1 MNQSNRFY
9 DHVIETISSYV
20 CRGNG
25 YSDLAMK
32 TSSLCLMDS
41 IGCALLALKFPNCFK
56 RLGPSIPGTVVPNG
70 TKIIGTNFRVDP
82 IKGALDLGSMIR
94 WLDYNDTWLGKEW
107 GHPSDNF
114 GALLAVTDYLSRN
127 RSNDFDVS
135 VKDLL
140 SAAIKAY
147 EIQGILALGNSLNRV
162 GIDHVLFLKI
172 ASTAVVTRLLG
183 GNFDQVC
190 AAISNA
196 WSDATLRTYRHYPNT
211 GFRKAWAAGDATSRA
226 VTLSYMTMNGEEGY
240 PTVLSA
246 DVWGF
251 EDTWMDKKIIV
262 LERELSSYVMENI
275 LFKIKFPAEF
285 HAQTAAELAIKL
297 HETVANRIQEI
308 ERIEIGTQESALRI
322 IDKQGPLNNA
332 ADRDHC
338 IQYITAVALLKG
350 SLKYEDYEDKNSRDG
365 RIDFIRSKIILFED
379 LDFSSAYLD
388 PEKRSVGN
396 SIKIFFK
403 DGTSTDK
410 VSLDYPIGHK
420 FRRSEGIPLL
430 FDKFIN
436 NCGTVIGRDKT
447 EYITELFKNQEKLE
461 NLRVSELVDLLCL

>member
-1 MNQSNRFY
+1 
-9 DHVIETISSYV
+9 
-20 CRGNG
+20 
-25 YSDLAMK
+25 
-32 TSSLCLMDS
+32 
-41 IGCALLALKFPNCFK
+41 
-56 RLGPSIPGTVVPNG
+56 
-70 TKIIGTNFRVDP
+70 
-82 IKGALDLGSMIR
+82 
-94 WLDYNDTWLGKEW
+94 
-107 GHPSDNF
+107 
-114 GALLAVTDYLSRN
+114 
-127 RSNDFDVS
+127 
-135 VKDLL
+135 
-140 SAAIKAY
+140 
-147 EIQGILALGNSLNRV
+147 
-162 GIDHVLFLKI
+162 
-172 ASTAVVTRLLG
+172 
-183 GNFDQVC
+183 
-190 AAISNA
+190 
-196 WSDATLRTYRHYPNT
+196 
-211 GFRKAWAAGDATSRA
+211 
-226 VTLSYMTMNGEEGY
+226 MTMNGEEGY

-262 LERELSSYVMENI
+262 LERELGSYVMENI

-379 LDFSSAYLD
+379 LDFSSGYLD

-447 EYITELFKNQEKLE
+447 EYIAELFKNQEKLE